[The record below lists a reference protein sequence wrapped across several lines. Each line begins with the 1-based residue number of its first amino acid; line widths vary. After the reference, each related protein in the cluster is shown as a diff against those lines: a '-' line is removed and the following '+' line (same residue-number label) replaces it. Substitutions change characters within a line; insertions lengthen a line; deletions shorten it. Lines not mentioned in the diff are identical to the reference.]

1 MYLYV
6 VFNGPVPD
14 ESWPQALDVVQRGAA
29 QLGAT
34 DITTLVDRP
43 GDHDVVIGGPDG
55 GTVEF
60 GTKAA
65 AVLSAK
71 SDFRLR
77 QHDLTPATSTPTT

>member
-55 GTVEF
+55 GTVERDQS
-60 GTKAA
+60 GRG
-65 AVLSAK
+65 AVGEVGLPVA
-71 SDFRLR
+71 
-77 QHDLTPATSTPTT
+77 PT